1 MGRADMF
8 DRCPPAEFPSPPLS
22 PGFASAADR
31 FLPAI
36 DLAFRVAFG
45 RGLLDWQRDVIRVV
59 TELDPRTG
67 NLRWRQY
74 LVLVPR
80 QQGKTH
86 LMAALA
92 LVWLLWQARSVV
104 ISVASNAEQAR
115 VLYRRTLDVV
125 RSNRAL
131 GRRFRRSTDTR
142 GLWTEAGGSYDVR
155 AAKGSVIQGIPVALG
170 VVDEVHI
177 ALLELWTALVAGTGG
192 RDNAMVVGISTAGDE
207 TSELLHHL
215 IQEARAGRIGLLW
228 WRSPTPEVPADDA
241 ELAAQ
246 LLAASPSVAEGLV
259 PVANLVEDVRTM
271 PVPDIVRYRLNHHA
285 AAENVYVS
293 LSAWSLCQ
301 SESPEIPAPGKGVV
315 FAVDRS
321 PGWEYATV
329 TASWRLDDGRTW
341 TEVVASL
348 TNPTPAALV
357 EVAADLSGRFAPR
370 AVVMDGYGLKS
381 VAAELKLRGVP
392 VTTAS
397 LADVAAASALFYA
410 NVVQQKIHHPGDQL
424 LSVQLPGCR
433 RKNVQGSESFRV
445 TRASGAMSI
454 DSVMSTILGCYFAET
469 LPDLAPQ
476 LFV

>member
-1 MGRADMF
+1 MF

-22 PGFASAADR
+22 PDFTSAADK

-36 DLAFRVAFG
+36 NLAFRVAFG
-45 RGLLDWQRDVIRVV
+45 RGLLEWQRDVIRVV

-67 NLRWRQY
+67 KLRWRQY
-74 LVLVPR
+74 LIMVPR

-125 RSNRAL
+125 RSNKAL

-142 GLWTEAGGSYDVR
+142 GLWTEQGGSYDVR
-155 AAKGSVIQGIPVALG
+155 AAKGTVLQGIPIALG

-215 IQEARAGRIGLLW
+215 IKEAREGRIGLIW
-228 WRSPTPEVPADDA
+228 WRSPTPDVPADDD

-271 PVPDIVRYRLNHHA
+271 PEPDIVRYRLNHHA
-285 AAENVYVS
+285 AADNTYVS
-293 LSAWSLCQ
+293 VGAWNLCLD
-301 SESPEIPAPGKGVV
+301 ESPEIPPRGVV
-315 FAVDRS
+315 LAVDRS

-329 TASWRLDDGRTW
+329 TASWRVEGRTW
-341 TEVVASL
+341 TEVVASV
-348 TNPTPAALV
+348 THPTPAALV
-357 EVAADLSGRFAPR
+357 ELAADLTARFAPR
-370 AVVMDGYGLKS
+370 AVVVDGYGLRA

-392 VTTAS
+392 VTTAT

-410 NVVQQKIHHPGDQL
+410 NVVQRKLAHPGDPL

-433 RKNVQGSESFRV
+433 RKNVQGSEAFRV

-469 LPDLAPQ
+469 LPDNAPQ
-476 LFV
+476 LFA

>member
-1 MGRADMF
+1 MF

-22 PGFASAADR
+22 PDFASAADR

-45 RGLLDWQRDVIRVV
+45 RGLLDWQRDTIRVV

-125 RSNRAL
+125 RSNKAL

-142 GLWTEAGGSYDVR
+142 GLWTEQGGSYDVR

-177 ALLELWTALVAGTGG
+177 ALMELWTALVAGTGG

-215 IQEARAGRIGLLW
+215 IKEAREGRIGLLW
-228 WRSPTPEVPADDA
+228 WRSPTPEVPADDT

-259 PVANLVEDVRTM
+259 PIANLVEDVRTM

-285 AAENVYVS
+285 AAENVYVP
-293 LSAWSLCQ
+293 LSAWNLCRADA
-301 SESPEIPAPGKGVV
+301 PEIPPRGVV
-315 FAVDRS
+315 LAVDRS

-329 TASWRLDDGRTW
+329 TASWRLDGWTW

-348 TNPTPAALV
+348 THPTPAALV
-357 EVAADLSGRFAPR
+357 EVAADLAARYAPK
-370 AVVMDGYGLKS
+370 AVIVDGYALRA
-381 VAAELKLRGVP
+381 VAAELKLRGAP
-392 VTTAS
+392 VVLAS

-433 RKNVQGSESFRV
+433 RKNVQGSEAFRV

-469 LPDLAPQ
+469 LPDDTPQ
-476 LFV
+476 LFT

>member
-1 MGRADMF
+1 MF

-22 PGFASAADR
+22 PDFTSAADR

-45 RGLLDWQRDVIRVV
+45 RGLLEWQRDVIRVV

-125 RSNRAL
+125 RSNKAL
-131 GRRFRRSTDTR
+131 GKRFRRSTDTR
-142 GLWTEAGGSYDVR
+142 GLWTEQGGSYDVR
-155 AAKGSVIQGIPVALG
+155 AAKGTVLQGIPIALG

-177 ALLELWTALVAGTGG
+177 ALMELWTALVAGTGG

-215 IQEARAGRIGLLW
+215 IKEAREGRIGLIW
-228 WRSPTPEVPADDA
+228 WRSPTPEVPADDD

-271 PVPDIVRYRLNHHA
+271 PLPDIVRYRLNHHA
-285 AAENVYVS
+285 AAENVYVP
-293 LSAWSLCQ
+293 LSAWNLCLD
-301 SESPEIPAPGKGVV
+301 ESPEIPPRGVV
-315 FAVDRS
+315 LAVDRS

-329 TASWRLDDGRTW
+329 TASWRVEGRTW
-341 TEVVASL
+341 TEVVASV
-348 TNPTPAALV
+348 THPTPAMLV
-357 EVAADLSGRFAPR
+357 ELAADLTARFAPR
-370 AVVMDGYGLKS
+370 AVIVDGYGLRA

-392 VTTAS
+392 VTTAT

-410 NVVQQKIHHPGDQL
+410 NVVQRKLTHPGDPL

-433 RKNVQGSESFRV
+433 RKNVQGSEAFRV

-469 LPDLAPQ
+469 LPDNAPQ
-476 LFV
+476 LFA